1 VEGYIQAGIAEG
13 ARVVLGGGRP
23 AALDRGWFVE
33 PTVFVGVEPSMRIA
47 QEEIFGPVLAILTY
61 DDEDEAVAVANDS
74 QYGLSGAVFTSDP
87 EHGLDLAR
95 RMRTGTVELNGSPSE
110 PPPRQAASRPAAWGE
125 KSDPRGS
132 TAVWSSA
139 PSAFHPALPKC
150 STTGRL
156 TDAGV
161 LASDLSKTA
170 ASPAG
175 AVVTAAEAPQ
185 RCCGAVRSCCV
196 DRCGRQGTLSA
207 LDVPCQPDP
216 EGRPGGVVPGHPGT
230 VQV

>member
-95 RMRTGTVELNGSPSE
+95 RMRTGTVELNGSPIG
-110 PPPRQAASRPAAWGE
+110 A
-125 KSDPRGS
+125 
-132 TAVWSSA
+132 TA
-139 PSAFHPALPKC
+139 P
-150 STTGRL
+150 TG
-156 TDAGV
+156 GF
-161 LASDLSKTA
+161 
-170 ASPAG
+170 
-175 AVVTAAEAPQ
+175 
-185 RCCGAVRSCCV
+185 
-196 DRCGRQGTLSA
+196 
-207 LDVPCQPDP
+207 
-216 EGRPGGVVPGHPGT
+216 
-230 VQV
+230 